1 MVSPGGLR
9 NNSMMLRVYRVNIP
23 GAHVLNISF
32 PREIEDESCR
42 KIEVVRFD
50 HTTILIHWATVVLM
64 SALFATAW
72 SVDHTKE
79 GTGTEMLLRIHR
91 SIGVTIW
98 LLTAFRFAWRT
109 SFRPPPPFPANMPLL
124 QQRAAQANELC
135 LYALLLLQPVL
146 GLAQAFL
153 SGRRFVLFAWN
164 VNSTGGNLPLWRVAH
179 GLHELTALALLALI
193 GAHACAAL
201 YHTFVRRDGVIRRM
215 LP

>member
-1 MVSPGGLR
+1 MVSPGRPR
-9 NNSMMLRVYRVNIP
+9 NNSTVPRVYRVKVP
-23 GAHVLNISF
+23 GAHIVNISS

-50 HTTILIHWATVVLM
+50 HTTILIHWATVVLI
-64 SALFATAW
+64 STLFATAW

-98 LLTAFRFAWRT
+98 LLTAFRLAWRT

-146 GLAQAFL
+146 GLAQALL
-153 SGRRFVLFAWN
+153 SGRRFGLFAWN
-164 VNSTGGNLPLWRVAH
+164 VNSIGGNLPLWRVAH
-179 GLHELTALALLALI
+179 EVHELTALALLALI

-201 YHTFVRRDGVIRRM
+201 YHAFVRRDGVIRRM